1 MVSRMARQK
10 FDLAALMGAEAVSNL
25 DTMQVQEI
33 ALDQIDENPANT
45 YSQQGI
51 DDLAES
57 IQVVGLQQPL
67 VVQPNGG
74 GRYLLIAGHRRRNA
88 LALLGRTSAPCI
100 VSPEGLDPAKRTLIL
115 HWTNTM
121 ARGGAG
127 LTGDGLASAAKEIEA
142 ALLDLKKRGEV
153 ELPGKLREYV
163 AGVLQV
169 SESNLARAKA
179 IDSHLSNAW
188 KGDYKCRRINESVAY
203 ELSTCDEHLQVKLH
217 GAYKGKEYQLDAK
230 KVKAHKKSFAA
241 AKAPLTCPEESYRV
255 EPCVGTDKRAA
266 AVARGECPGCCHA
279 CAKSD
284 GCDWVCGKVSKR
296 NRAHAEAEERKQR
309 NQEQEDAFRASEA
322 GKAYIHARETLE
334 RFGYDRDNLPQIDGI
349 TWSLKYLFNTELSQS
364 SMPSL
369 KMLSE
374 TAAAIGISLQELLF
388 GNSTPE
394 GQALA
399 ALDAGLKSAIQAEPI
414 WHSYPAERPAEG
426 QTVLTCKFNRS
437 SGGYNYSALIYRP
450 DGWYL
455 PEMPDFEMSVDVRW
469 WSVALAPA
477 EEGEKS

>member
-1 MVSRMARQK
+1 MSS
-10 FDLAALMGAEAVSNL
+10 LN
-25 DTMQVQEI
+25 TMQVQEI

-51 DDLAES
+51 DELAES

-67 VVQPNGG
+67 VVHATDN
-74 GRYLLIAGHRRRNA
+74 GRYLLLAGHRRRNA

-100 VSPEGLDPAKRTLIL
+100 VSPDGLDPAKRTLIL

-127 LTGDGLASAAKEIEA
+127 LTGDGLASAAKEIES

-163 AGVLQV
+163 KGVLEV
-169 SESNLARAKA
+169 SDGKLARAQA
-179 IDSHLSNAW
+179 IDNRLSKAW

-203 ELSTCDEHLQVKLH
+203 ELSTCDERLQVKLH

-230 KVKAHKKSFAA
+230 KVKAHKKAFAA
-241 AKAPLTCPEESYRV
+241 AKAPLTCPESDSHSV

-284 GCDWVCGKVSKR
+284 GCDLVCGKVSKR

-309 NQEQEDAFRASEA
+309 NQEQEDTFRASEA

-334 RFGYDRDNLPQIDGI
+334 RFGYDRNNLPQIDGI

-364 SMPSL
+364 LMPSL

-374 TAAAIGISLQELLF
+374 TAAAIGISLQELMF
-388 GNSTPE
+388 GNQTPE

-399 ALDAGLKSAIQAEPI
+399 ALDAGLKSTVQAAPI
-414 WHSYPAERPAEG
+414 WHPYPAERPADG
-426 QTVLTCKFNRS
+426 QTVLTCKYNRS

-455 PEMPDFEMSVDVRW
+455 PEIPDCEMSVDVRW
-469 WSVALAPA
+469 WSAELAPV
-477 EEGEKS
+477 EEGEKL